1 MHRTSVAALAAAAS
15 LGLAATASASVSVT
29 QSFSQNA
36 HVEVRTSATG
46 CSNNPGPYITIDGS
60 MGLGGVKARIILTN
74 NERWTHVASDDVI
87 ADVDIAPA
95 GQNLT
100 FHKQPS
106 QGGVGGNP
114 WIYFQLNNC
123 KGTTLSNPLL
133 LGRCVQ
139 GLSPTALDFLLPTNA
154 TCRVSSDVC
163 SNSPGPYVTL
173 DGELRLGGVGGTLI
187 LTNNAKFTHAASG
200 DVVIDI
206 VLIPEGQSITFHK
219 QPPAGGAGGNPIIY
233 VQFLNGSGSPVG
245 DPIKLGR
252 CNKI

>member
-1 MHRTSVAALAAAAS
+1 MNRTSVAALAAAAS
-15 LGLAATASASVSVT
+15 LGLVASASASVSIT

-36 HVEVRTSATG
+36 HVEVRTSASG

-60 MGLGGVKARIILTN
+60 LGLGGAKARIILTN
-74 NERWTHVASDDVI
+74 NEKWTHVATGDVV
-87 ADVDIAPA
+87 ADVDIVPA
-95 GQNLT
+95 GQSLT
-100 FHKQPS
+100 FHKQPP

-114 WIYFQLNNC
+114 WIYFQFNNC
-123 KGTTLSNPLL
+123 KGTTLSNPIL

-139 GLSPTALDFLLPTNA
+139 GLNPAALDFLLPTAASCNV
-154 TCRVSSDVC
+154 TSDGC
-163 SNSPGPYVTL
+163 SNSPGPFVTL

-200 DVVIDI
+200 DVVIDV
-206 VLIPEGQSITFHK
+206 VLLPDGQSITFHK

>member
-206 VLIPEGQSITFHK
+206 VLIPEGQSIRFHK